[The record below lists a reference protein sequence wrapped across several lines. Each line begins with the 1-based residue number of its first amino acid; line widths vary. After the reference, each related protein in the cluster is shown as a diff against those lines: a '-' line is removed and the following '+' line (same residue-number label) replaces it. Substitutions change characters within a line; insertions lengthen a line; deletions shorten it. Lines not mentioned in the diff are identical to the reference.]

1 MSAILFYDSY
11 CNGNHDGFKSKEF
24 DSYELAMSWVREQS
38 TGTSGVY
45 TIENV
50 KIYTTSGEVEM
61 LTEGD
66 VIW

>member
-1 MSAILFYDSY
+1 MSAVLFYDTFI
-11 CNGNHDGFKSKEF
+11 NGSHDGFKSKEF